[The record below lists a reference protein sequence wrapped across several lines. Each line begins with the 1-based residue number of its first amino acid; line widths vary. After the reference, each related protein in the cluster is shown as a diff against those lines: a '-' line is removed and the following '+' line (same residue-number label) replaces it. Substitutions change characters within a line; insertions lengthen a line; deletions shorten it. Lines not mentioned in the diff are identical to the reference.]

1 MCAQLLSTHPY
12 KGTRDF
18 YPADMM
24 LRNWFF
30 GKIRSAL
37 EVASFEEYNGPMLE
51 SLEIYIAKS
60 GEEIANE
67 HPEYLICKV
76 NVDEALPLAIK
87 YGVESIPNLVAIK
100 NGEMT
105 GRIIGMRPKE
115 AIVEL
120 LK

>member
-1 MCAQLLSTHPY
+1 MSVIKVSVDNFEEVVLKSDKAVLV
-12 KGTRDF
+12 DF
-18 YPADMM
+18 YAD
-24 LRNWFF
+24 WC
-30 GKIRSAL
+30 
-37 EVASFEEYNGPMLE
+37 GPCKM
-51 SLEIYIAKS
+51 IAPTI
-60 GEEIANE
+60 EEIANE

-115 AIVEL
+115 AIVDL

>member
-1 MCAQLLSTHPY
+1 MSVIKVSVDNFEEVVLKSDKAVLV
-12 KGTRDF
+12 DF
-18 YPADMM
+18 YAD
-24 LRNWFF
+24 WC
-30 GKIRSAL
+30 
-37 EVASFEEYNGPMLE
+37 GPCKM
-51 SLEIYIAKS
+51 IAPTI
-60 GEEIANE
+60 EEIANE

>member
-1 MCAQLLSTHPY
+1 MSVIKVSVDNFGEVVLKSDKAVLV
-12 KGTRDF
+12 DF
-18 YPADMM
+18 YAD
-24 LRNWFF
+24 WC
-30 GKIRSAL
+30 
-37 EVASFEEYNGPMLE
+37 GPCKM
-51 SLEIYIAKS
+51 IAPTI
-60 GEEIANE
+60 EEIANE

-115 AIVEL
+115 AIVDL